1 MFRFEE
7 PLALI
12 LLVLVPLLTILPIW
26 LRRRYRPAGLRFSDI
41 GLAARNN
48 LSWRIRYR
56 PLMNVLR
63 MFALTMLIVGLARPQ
78 LGQGREIIQG
88 EGVDIVM
95 ALDISGSMASLDFEP
110 QNRLEAAKTVMG
122 DFIDDRTFDRI
133 GLVVFASEAF
143 SQSPMTVDHEVLNR
157 LLNQIDL
164 ATELGLQDGTAIGM
178 GLANAANMLRESDS
192 ESKVIILL
200 TDGVNNAGQLD
211 PVTAAEAAET
221 LGIKVYTIGMGRPG
235 QVPIPTTDVF
245 GRDQVVYQES
255 TLDEAVLQEIAD
267 TTGGLYFRAEDTEG
281 LEAIYD
287 QINELETSE
296 VEVTF
301 YAQYQELAGWVL
313 LPGLMLVLAEA
324 VLSRTFFRRIP

>member
-7 PLALI
+7 PLALF
-12 LLVLVPLLTILPIW
+12 LLVFVPLLILLPIW
-26 LRRRYRPAGLRFSDI
+26 LQQHYRPAGLRFSDI
-41 GLAARNN
+41 GLAAQNT

-56 PLMNVLR
+56 PLMNALR
-63 MFALTMLIVGLARPQ
+63 MLALALLIVGLARPQ
-78 LGQGREIIQG
+78 LGQGREIVQG

-110 QNRLEAAKTVMG
+110 QNRLEAAKKVIG

-143 SQSPMTVDHEVLNR
+143 SQSPMTVDHEVLSR
-157 LLNQIDL
+157 LLGQIDL

-178 GLANAANMLRESDS
+178 GLANAANMLRESGA

-211 PVTAAEAAET
+211 PVTAAEAAEA
-221 LGIKVYTIGMGRPG
+221 LDIKVYTIGMGRPG
-235 QVPIPTTDVF
+235 QVPLPVTDVF
-245 GRDQVVYQES
+245 GREQVVYQES
-255 TLDEAVLQEIAD
+255 TLDETVLQALAD
-267 TTGGLYFRAEDTEG
+267 TTGGLYFRAEDTDG

-313 LPGLMLVLAEA
+313 LPGLMLMLAEA
-324 VLSRTFFRRIP
+324 VLSRTVFRRIP